1 MIDRLIVPD
10 VKEQIKKELELYKYP
25 YDERAKLL
33 SAIILLL
40 ELYEEEQPPVWTP
53 TQ

>member
-1 MIDRLIVPD
+1 MTERLIVPD
-10 VKEQIKKELELYKYP
+10 VKEQVKKELELYNYP

-33 SAIILLL
+33 SVIITLL

-53 TQ
+53 RK